1 MTDHAGANGSSVT
14 TAPTTDGRPAALQ
27 ALSEAVIAGSAPR
40 AKELAEQALA
50 EGIKPMRII
59 NEGLLPGMAV
69 VGDRFK
75 RNEYYIPEVL
85 LSARAMK
92 TTLALVQPLLG
103 ANDYEPV
110 GTVVVGTVKG
120 DLHDIGKNLVSMM
133 LEGAGFKVVDLG
145 VDVSAEKFVAA
156 AQEHQA
162 QIVGLS
168 ALLTTTM
175 VNMRSTIDA
184 LSAAGMRDSVKVM
197 VGGAPVTQRWAD
209 EIGADGFAP
218 DAASGV
224 DVAMALLGRSPMPA
238 AAPAANA

>member
-1 MTDHAGANGSSVT
+1 MTLAVND
-14 TAPTTDGRPAALQ
+14 TALRELG
-27 ALSEAVIAGSAPR
+27 EAIIGGDAPG
-40 AKELAEQALA
+40 AKEAAQRALEA
-50 EGIKPMRII
+50 GVTPIDVVNR
-59 NEGLLPGMAV
+59 GLLPGMAV

-85 LSARAMK
+85 LAARAMK
-92 TTLALVQPLLG
+92 GALALVQPLLG
-103 ANDYEPV
+103 ATDYEPV

-120 DLHDIGKNLVSMM
+120 DLHDIGKNLVAMM
-133 LEGAGFKVVDLG
+133 LEGAGFRVVDLG

-156 AQEHQA
+156 AREHKA

-175 VNMRSTIDA
+175 VNMRATIEA
-184 LSAAGMRDSVKVM
+184 FGAAGLREAVKIV

-224 DVAMALLGRSPMPA
+224 DVARQLLGLEPAAVPSPAPA
-238 AAPAANA
+238 AAPAA

>member
-1 MTDHAGANGSSVT
+1 M
-14 TAPTTDGRPAALQ
+14 AAL
-27 ALSEAVIAGSAPR
+27 AELSEAIINGNAPK
-40 AKELAEQALA
+40 AKEAAERALSD
-50 EGIKPMRII
+50 GVDPMAIV
-59 NEGLLPGMAV
+59 NQGLLPGMAV

-92 TTLALVQPLLG
+92 GALALVQPLLG
-103 ANDYEPV
+103 ATSYQPL

-145 VDVSAEKFVAA
+145 VDVSPEKFIAA
-156 AQEHQA
+156 VQEHSA

-175 VNMRSTIDA
+175 VNMRTTIDA
-184 LSAAGMRDSVKVM
+184 FTAAGVRDSVKVI

-209 EIGADGFAP
+209 EIGADGFAA

-224 DVAMALLGRSPMPA
+224 DVARALLDLPPQA
-238 AAPAANA
+238 ALSA